1 MNLRQRTIIDMKTQN
16 LKNWSMPITLIDPNG
31 IKYDTDN
38 ETGEDLKA
46 IQILYDYQ
54 VENPDTGVPM
64 TIKEPVVVIALSS
77 LSRVPQPGERWIIN
91 IPLSPSDP
99 YTLSP
104 YMITADRPPEGGE
117 SLGFIR
123 IYPEKADQL

>member
-1 MNLRQRTIIDMKTQN
+1 MNLRQRAIIDMKTQN
-16 LKNWSMPITLIDPNG
+16 LKNWSMPITLIDPDG

-38 ETGEDLKA
+38 ETGEILRA
-46 IQILYDYQ
+46 AQILYGYK

-64 TIKEPVVVIALSS
+64 TVKEPIVVIVLSS

-91 IPLSPSDP
+91 IPLSPLNPDI
-99 YTLSP
+99 LSP

-117 SLGFIR
+117 SLGFVR
-123 IYPEKADQL
+123 IYPGKADQS